1 MVCCRDAE
9 ERKVIT
15 MPLPWESHG
24 GDPIMIQENVRSALI
39 DCRHNVVNVTEI
51 IAEAKVG
58 EVITRM
64 EACSCPKCVY
74 DILALALNSLP
85 TRYVTTDVGKQFI
98 QLNSYKKQFETDVV
112 SALIKACQIVKESP
126 RH

>member
-1 MVCCRDAE
+1 MG
-9 ERKVIT
+9 
-15 MPLPWESHG
+15 LPWEEYDG
-24 GDPIMIQENVRSALI
+24 GDVIQKSVQSTLI
-39 DCRHNVVNVTEI
+39 DCRRNVVNVTEL

-58 EVITRM
+58 EVIAMM

-74 DILALALNSLP
+74 DILAIALNSLP

-112 SALIKACQIVKESP
+112 AALIKACQIVKDSP
-126 RH
+126 RHDI

>member
-1 MVCCRDAE
+1 MS
-9 ERKVIT
+9 
-15 MPLPWESHG
+15 LPWESHDG
-24 GDPIMIQENVRSALI
+24 NPMMVQENVRSALI

-51 IAEAKVG
+51 IAEEKVG
-58 EVITRM
+58 EVISM
-64 EACSCPKCVY
+64 MDACSCPRCVY

-112 SALIKACQIVKESP
+112 SALIKACQVVKDSP
-126 RH
+126 RHT